1 MHKHL
6 PKALTM
12 VVMLAKV
19 IIMRKAQTRG
29 LLAMAS
35 ILVTLSRKKL
45 QHKMYMLLLLEL
57 LQNKL
62 QKSMPTMAIRTPTQS
77 K

>member
-1 MHKHL
+1 MLKLL

-62 QKSMPTMAIRTPTQS
+62 QKSMPTMAIRTPTKS

>member
-1 MHKHL
+1 MLKLL

-12 VVMLAKV
+12 VDMLAKL
-19 IIMRKAQTRG
+19 IIMRKAQTIG

>member
-1 MHKHL
+1 MLKLL

-45 QHKMYMLLLLEL
+45 QHEMYMLLLLEL

-62 QKSMPTMAIRTPTQS
+62 QKSMPTMAIRTPTKS

>member
-1 MHKHL
+1 MHKLL

-62 QKSMPTMAIRTPTQS
+62 QKSMPTMAIRTPTKS

>member
-1 MHKHL
+1 MHKLL
-6 PKALTM
+6 PKALSM
-12 VVMLAKV
+12 IVMLVKV
-19 IIMRKAQTRG
+19 IIMRKDKTRG

-35 ILVTLSRKKL
+35 ILVTLSHKKL